1 MHMLGLAFRYI
12 ELADMLLTRTDMPGK
27 RHVWKE
33 LPPCAPGKAH
43 SQLRERASGRRSA
56 GSHFDVACEDA
67 DGSRLHAE
75 AEQLLLAPG
84 AWPADCLRL
93 FGLAAGSL
101 QARAR
106 HGRLR
111 CELGESTPA
120 AARLPAAASLALGL
134 MCTAPVQRR
143 RPSSSKL
150 PGFNA
155 WQ

>member
-1 MHMLGLAFRYI
+1 MHMPGLAFWYI

-43 SQLRERASGRRSA
+43 SQLRARASGRRSA

-75 AEQLLLAPG
+75 AEQLLPPG

-111 CELGESTPA
+111 CELGTSTPA

-134 MCTAPVQRR
+134 MCAAPV
-143 RPSSSKL
+143 PC
-150 PGFNA
+150 
-155 WQ
+155 